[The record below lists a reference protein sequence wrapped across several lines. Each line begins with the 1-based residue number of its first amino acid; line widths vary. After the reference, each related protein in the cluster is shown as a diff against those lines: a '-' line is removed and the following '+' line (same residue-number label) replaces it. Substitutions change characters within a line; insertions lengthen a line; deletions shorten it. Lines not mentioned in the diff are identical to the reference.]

1 MHILNVLNMLGPQ
14 KGWARSSEISI
25 EGSCIWRGIMT
36 LACDTP
42 TQLTDKWQ
50 NLSFTRIYDNSC
62 HFSSSLTDPSNRRW
76 IELYLILIILDLRQN
91 ASLFSWI
98 NINHPLHH
106 VVVPSIKN
114 KKKIVH
120 ACHSCF
126 AFYFFSFFFYFLFF
140 FSFWVDSE

>member
-1 MHILNVLNMLGPQ
+1 MHILNVLNMSGPQ

-42 TQLTDKWQ
+42 TQLTDKWE

-114 KKKIVH
+114 KKKLFTPVTH
-120 ACHSCF
+120 VLLF
-126 AFYFFSFFFYFLFF
+126 TFLVFFFF